1 MSFQLSFSR
10 KWLHV
15 NTYQPFKL
23 ITPEASGAPA
33 NIIGAPLS
41 VVAEAIFS
49 ARAIGFPLIVAV
61 ELAEP
66 EADTT
71 LVQGLG
77 VFPTIK
83 GQAVMVAF
91 SMSVMVM
98 SGFPLI
104 LAMSGAEAVMV
115 SFPPCA
121 HSSWSAMQ
129 SGVMV
134 LSS

>member
-1 MSFQLSFSR
+1 M
-10 KWLHV
+10 
-15 NTYQPFKL
+15 
-23 ITPEASGAPA
+23 
-33 NIIGAPLS
+33 
-41 VVAEAIFS
+41 VAEDIFS
-49 ARAIGFPLIVAV
+49 ARAMGLPLIVAV

-71 LVQGLG
+71 LVHGLG
-77 VFPTIK
+77 VVPTIN

-121 HSSWSAMQ
+121 HNSWSAMQ
-129 SGVMV
+129 SGVMG